1 MHTLRVPMAY
11 RCQLEPLVVRALTAC
26 PPPVRARLQAELG
39 ALASRMPAL
48 PVSPPGGEGATVLAC
63 GFQVRYRVE
72 PDAGLLRL
80 TALWPLG
87 LVRSPSS

>member
-1 MHTLRVPMAY
+1 MAALMAY
-11 RCQLEPLVVRALTAC
+11 RCQLEPPVVRTLTAC
-26 PPPVRARLQAELG
+26 TPAVRERLQAELG
-39 ALASRMPAL
+39 ALASRMPGL
-48 PVSPPGGEGATVLAC
+48 PVPSAGREGATVLAC

-72 PDAGLLRL
+72 PGAGLLRL